1 MTNKKKIPDHAE
13 RVFKWEIF
21 EIYQWEQE
29 LYDGS
34 FATFEAV
41 RKSPTVTVLALTK
54 ESKLLINKE
63 SQPNKWEYFWLITWR
78 VEDWEDILETAKRE
92 LMEETGFSW
101 ELNFLESANSNMSK
115 FDYEIYVYIA
125 KNCEKVWEQNL
136 DAGEKIE
143 TFEVPLDEI
152 ESYLEKPNFDKN
164 VIPLIKKY
172 ILNK

>member
-21 EIYQWEQE
+21 EIYQWKQE

-34 FATFEAV
+34 FATFEVAK
-41 RKSPTVTVLALTK
+41 RNPTIIILALTK
-54 ESKLLINKE
+54 ENKLLINKE
-63 SQPNKWEYFWLITWR
+63 SQPNKWEYFWVITWR
-78 VEDWEDILETAKRE
+78 VEEWEDILETAERE

-101 ELNFLESANSNMSK
+101 KFELLEIKSL
-115 FDYEIYVYIA
+115 EIPKLIHDFPIYIA

-152 ESYLEKPNFDKN
+152 ESYFEKPNFDKN